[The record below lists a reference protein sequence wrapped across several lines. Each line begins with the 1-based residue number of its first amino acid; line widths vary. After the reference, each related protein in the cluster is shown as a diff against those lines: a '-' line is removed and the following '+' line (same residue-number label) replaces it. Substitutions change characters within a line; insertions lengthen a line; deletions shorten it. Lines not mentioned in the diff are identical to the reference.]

1 MIDYY
6 FLWKELMV
14 SVQPAFLS
22 LRSRSSTVRCSI
34 EKLDQ
39 MEKHLRE
46 KVITEIV
53 FLLKLMIGISMFR
66 TVT

>member
-6 FLWKELMV
+6 FLWIELMV

-53 FLLKLMIGISMFR
+53 FL
-66 TVT
+66 

>member
-6 FLWKELMV
+6 FLWIELMV

-22 LRSRSSTVRCSI
+22 LRSRSSTVPCSI

-53 FLLKLMIGISMFR
+53 FL
-66 TVT
+66 